1 MTDIGSSFNT
11 RTMSDA
17 SLGSPGDRDLGL
29 TIFSGKVLEAFYD
42 NSVFYDNTGG
52 FMAKKVLDGGIS
64 AQWPIIGEDFDLHSI
79 GTFTDAA
86 GAGEGGGS
94 PDGDVLDAGDT
105 STGSGGL
112 HGGYHEVGKF
122 ISGQQ
127 VKMSQKTITVD
138 RHLVAAIDVP
148 FLDLEL
154 THFDVLAPYARKLG
168 RILAR
173 DLDRKIATVALK
185 TAQDTTGVTGVYPGG
200 QLQHF
205 VPASPANKDTV
216 IECFPDT
223 DAGATAFRTEVEA
236 LALKFDEDNV
246 PEEGRYLFVT
256 PYIRHMLVKLG
267 VRANSTTGFRDPFD
281 RETAGSYVGD
291 ASQRV
296 LAKLAGFNVVVSNNL
311 PGDWGLTTTL
321 KRYESILGANGAKY
335 DFNVAGT
342 SQATG
347 VPAAIA
353 LCGNAEG
360 SPPVGMVQVG
370 GVRTII
376 EDDERRNQ
384 KFMKSQI
391 LVGVDGLCPWTA
403 GAVTCGSA

>member
-1 MTDIGSSFNT
+1 MTDIGSTYNT
-11 RTMSDA
+11 RTMADA
-17 SLGSPGDRDLGL
+17 GGAGTDRDLGL

-79 GTFTDAA
+79 GTFTDANA
-86 GAGEGGGS
+86 
-94 PDGDVLDAGDT
+94 DGDILDPGDT
-105 STGSGGL
+105 STGDGGL

-185 TAQDTTGVTGVYPGG
+185 QAQATTGVVGVYPGG
-200 QLQHF
+200 QLQHKTGGTA
-205 VPASPANKDTV
+205 VNV
-216 IECFPDT
+216 VFPDSDT
-223 DAGATAFRTEVEA
+223 GAKAFRDEVED
-236 LALKFDEDNV
+236 LALKFDQDNV
-246 PEEGRYLFVT
+246 PEEGRYLFIT
-256 PYIRHMLVKLG
+256 PYIRHLLVKLG
-267 VRANSTTGFRDPFD
+267 VRENSTTGYRDPFD
-281 RETAGSYVGD
+281 RMTAGSYVGD
-291 ASQRV
+291 ASKRV
-296 LAKLAGFNVVVSNNL
+296 LGQLAGFNVIVTNNM

-321 KRYESILGANGAKY
+321 KRYESILGADGAKY
-335 DFNVAGT
+335 DFDCQAATVANGI
-342 SQATG
+342 
-347 VPAAIA
+347 PAAIA

-391 LVGVDGLCPWTA
+391 LVGVGGLCPWTA
-403 GAVTCGSA
+403 GAVTCGTA

>member
-1 MTDIGSSFNT
+1 MTDIGSTFNT
-11 RTMSDA
+11 RTMADA
-17 SLGSPGDRDLGL
+17 GGAGTDRDLGL

-79 GTFTDAA
+79 GLNDAND
-86 GAGEGGGS
+86 
-94 PDGDVLDAGDT
+94 DGDVSDGGEAAV
-105 STGSGGL
+105 SGGL
-112 HGGYHEVGKF
+112 KGGYHEVGAF
-122 ISGQQ
+122 IQGQQ
-127 VKMSQKTITVD
+127 VKMSQKTVTVD

-148 FLDLEL
+148 FLDIEL

-173 DLDRKIATVALK
+173 DLDRKIATVALSAAK
-185 TAQDTTGVTGVYPGG
+185 EAGVGGAYPGG
-200 QLQHF
+200 SVQF
-205 VPASPANKDTV
+205 KVGGANNNTV
-216 IECFPDT
+216 KECFPDT
-223 DAGATAFRTEVEA
+223 DAGATDFRTEVEA
-236 LALKFDEDNV
+236 LALAMDEKNV

-267 VRANSTTGFRDPFD
+267 LRDATTGGNSVGYRDPFD
-281 RETAGSYVGD
+281 RQSAGSYVGD
-291 ASQRV
+291 ASRRV
-296 LAKLAGFNVVVSNNL
+296 LARLAGFNVVVTNNM
-311 PGDWGLTTTL
+311 PGDWGLTRTSG
-321 KRYESILGANGAKY
+321 RYAATLGAAGAKY
-335 DFNVAGT
+335 DFDCRGLLP
-342 SQATG
+342 ATG

-353 LCGNAEG
+353 LCGNGEG

-391 LVGVDGLCPWTA
+391 LVGVDSLCPWTA
-403 GAVTCGSA
+403 GAVTCGVASS